1 MDIEGYEFHCGK
13 YHHDFTSIALGS
25 ILYCHFQ
32 LQMVHFILYKYMPL
46 SFQCYHMF
54 YFRITLNK
62 VIFDVHMI
70 VYLSY
75 GLENFDYNNRKEA

>member
-25 ILYCHFQ
+25 KMTLLYCHFQ

-46 SFQCYHMF
+46 SFQRYHMF

-75 GLENFDYNNRKEA
+75 RTGKF